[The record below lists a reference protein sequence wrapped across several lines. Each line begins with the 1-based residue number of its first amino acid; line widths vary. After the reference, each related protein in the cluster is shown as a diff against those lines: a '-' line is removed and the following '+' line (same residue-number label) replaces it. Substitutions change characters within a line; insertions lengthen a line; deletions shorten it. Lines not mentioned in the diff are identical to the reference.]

1 MNILHVS
8 LWPIDRKSIGGTE
21 KYIICLSSALKELS
35 IDNEVLMLSGKETT
49 INKVHYI
56 PLSLSSIKKL
66 DEYSIKKI
74 FFNKF
79 NIKALQE
86 FAKKIESDFD
96 FSKYDIIHFNSLLFY
111 FCAFNK
117 KRIFTIHI
125 NQIGF
130 EQNWGKNSFGIISK
144 IIRNDKDSKT
154 AFIVPSKYYADDYR
168 KKFAKKIAIIPH
180 SLPESF
186 SKEKMAGRK
195 QDEDKCYLNILVPS
209 RLEIKQKG
217 QDLLL
222 ESLSI
227 IKNKLPKY
235 KLILA
240 GIDRQYK
247 PNVMIL
253 KKVAKKLGIDL
264 VFQKLRMEEMKNA
277 YDRADLIVLPSRYE
291 SFGYAA
297 LESLTLGKKTVLSD
311 IPTHKEIALGNKYAF
326 MEGNNPILLGKAI
339 LKAINSNY
347 RGQIDK
353 RWIKRYSNNHWI
365 SKNIKFYKSCISK

>member
-222 ESLSI
+222 
-227 IKNKLPKY
+227 
-235 KLILA
+235 
-240 GIDRQYK
+240 
-247 PNVMIL
+247 
-253 KKVAKKLGIDL
+253 
-264 VFQKLRMEEMKNA
+264 
-277 YDRADLIVLPSRYE
+277 
-291 SFGYAA
+291 
-297 LESLTLGKKTVLSD
+297 
-311 IPTHKEIALGNKYAF
+311 
-326 MEGNNPILLGKAI
+326 
-339 LKAINSNY
+339 
-347 RGQIDK
+347 
-353 RWIKRYSNNHWI
+353 
-365 SKNIKFYKSCISK
+365 